1 MELHLLNLSITSEKK
16 KPKKKRTHLS
26 PSSEKPNET
35 QKSEKRFKKKKKE
48 RFTWR
53 STGESLKIGLDV
65 GEGVSLALG
74 RKNKV
79 IFFLK
84 LLILLL
90 LILVDLENGAFVVE
104 DGDDDE
110 DEEDDSKKREVGFLL
125 VPSLHREED
134 AVTTME
140 KFLSDFSD
148 RDREREEFD

>member
-1 MELHLLNLSITSEKK
+1 MAL
-16 KPKKKRTHLS
+16 
-26 PSSEKPNET
+26 
-35 QKSEKRFKKKKKE
+35 
-48 RFTWR
+48 
-53 STGESLKIGLDV
+53 V
-65 GEGVSLALG
+65 G
-74 RKNKV
+74 KNKV
-79 IFFLK
+79 IFFLR
-84 LLILLL
+84 LLILLFLLL

-125 VPSLHREED
+125 VPSLHREDD